1 MPCAFVLDKLRQYV
15 CVDDCQTQR
24 EFMCIT
30 ILVRGMVAVDN
41 AN

>member
-1 MPCAFVLDKLRQYV
+1 MCVLVTVRLR
-15 CVDDCQTQR
+15 DSLA
-24 EFMCIT
+24 MCIT